1 MVAMKDYET
10 MATNSENSNKSDIR
24 TVMDEMK
31 ELHIPNVIL
40 LGEGSEDQSFR
51 VALPKGLTLIDVQSE
66 MDRRADARA
75 MNPRRAT
82 GTVKTDTVE
91 SFVMMVTRHASES
104 TTVFMDTVG
113 TPNIV
118 AVFNDHRPGE
128 GPGWRDHRAVHTPRL
143 SDEWLAWTGNQN
155 KYMSQSDFVGFL
167 EDRCLNVINRDAI
180 LPKTQ
185 DIAAELGLKVAGPE
199 AIRGLAKGLDVKVDM
214 AVKDVRKLDSG
225 EAQVFYSE
233 EHKGSDGKPLSVPNA
248 FAIGIPVF
256 VNGPRY
262 CLLVRLR
269 YRVREGRVTWFYSV
283 IRAEETKRD
292 VVNDIVQTLRKE
304 LPDVLV
310 VEGTP

>member
-10 MATNSENSNKSDIR
+10 METNSEKSNKGDIR
-24 TVMDEMK
+24 TVIDEMK
-31 ELHIPNVIL
+31 ELYKPGVIL
-40 LGEGSEDQSFR
+40 LGQDSEDQSFR
-51 VALPKGLTLIDVQSE
+51 VAVPKGLTLIDVQSE
-66 MDRRADARA
+66 MDKRADARA
-75 MNPRRAT
+75 LNPRRAT

-91 SFVMMVTRHASES
+91 SFVMMVTRHASDS
-104 TTVFMDTVG
+104 TTVFMDTVDK
-113 TPNIV
+113 PNIV

-155 KYMSQSDFVGFL
+155 KNMSQGDFVSFL
-167 EDRCLNVINRDAI
+167 EDRFLEVINQDML
-180 LPKTQ
+180 LPKTREM
-185 DIAAELGLKVAGPE
+185 ANELGVKVASQDVV
-199 AIRGLAKGLDVKVDM
+199 RGLAKGLDVKVDM

-225 EAQVFYSE
+225 EVQVFYSE
-233 EHKGSDGKPLSVPNA
+233 EHKASDGKPLSVPNA

-269 YRVREGRVTWFYSV
+269 YRVREGRVTWFYNV